1 MDGRRFDAWTQGL
14 MPRLTSRR
22 AALRGITWGALGM
35 LAGRHLDIASA
46 KKRKRKRK
54 RKCKGDTKKCGKT
67 CILKTQCCGGCAEE
81 QTCCNGTCAEC
92 CSAADCPA
100 DATCEDGTCIC
111 PSGQSE
117 CSGSCV
123 DLATDP
129 ANCGACGNVCSS
141 GSCSSG
147 NCSCTRN
154 TDCPD
159 GCSCGVR
166 AQGGTVCREI
176 GVLSEPCE
184 VDSDC
189 AEPGHFCLNNNFCTA
204 PCRG

>member
-22 AALRGITWGALGM
+22 AALRGITWGAIGM

-46 KKRKRKRK
+46 RKRKGKRK
-54 RKCKGDTKKCGKT
+54 RKCKGDTKKCGKK
-67 CILKTQCCGGCAEE
+67 CILKTQCCSASDC
-81 QTCCNGTCAEC
+81 
-92 CSAADCPA
+92 AADA
-100 DATCEDGTCIC
+100 ACENGACVC
-111 PSGQSE
+111 PSGE
-117 CSGSCV
+117 TVCGGSCV
-123 DLATDP
+123 DLATDH

-184 VDSDC
+184 GDSDC
-189 AEPGHFCLNNNFCTA
+189 VEPGDFCLNSNFCTA

>member
-1 MDGRRFDAWTQGL
+1 MDNRRFDSWVQEIAASHSSRRVALSGL
-14 MPRLTSRR
+14 VSALAGGLVARLTES
-22 AALRGITWGALGM
+22 
-35 LAGRHLDIASA
+35 ASA
-46 KKRKRKRK
+46 RKRKNRKKSKKKKRKNACTGEQKR
-54 RKCKGDTKKCGKT
+54 CGEA
-67 CILKTQCCGGCAEE
+67 CILQS
-81 QTCCNGTCAEC
+81 QC
-92 CSAADCPA
+92 CSAADCPS
-100 DATCEDGTCIC
+100 DATCEDGACLC
-111 PSGQSE
+111 PSGQTE
-117 CSGSCV
+117 CTGSCV
-123 DLATDP
+123 DLASDST
-129 ANCGACGNVCSS
+129 NCGACGNVCSS
-141 GSCSSG
+141 GTCSSG

-189 AEPGHFCLNNNFCTA
+189 ADPGDFCLNNNFCTA